1 MSIIFSRLIK
11 QDGAYGPIN
20 EKYDPI
26 YEKYYME
33 SRIAKN
39 YNKMNQKEI

>member
-1 MSIIFSRLIK
+1 MSIFFSRLIK
-11 QDGAYGPIN
+11 QDGPIN

-33 SRIAKN
+33 SPGARGLLKKKLKKN
-39 YNKMNQKEI
+39 IG